1 MEILVTGGAGFQ
13 GSHLTDSLLASGH
26 SVTILNTSSKSA
38 TRNMQ
43 GFRSHE
49 RVAFISGSVTDGE
62 TVHRAVRD
70 HHVVFHLAANINVDQ
85 SLGDP
90 ESFLETNVMGTYRV
104 LEAVRRYKNRLIYA
118 STCEVYGDGHN
129 LKDGELLDERAELK
143 PNSPYGAS
151 KAAADRLCY
160 SYYRSFD
167 LDITIVRP
175 FNIFG
180 VRQKTGRFGALIPR
194 LVRQAI
200 NGENLTIFGG
210 GTATRDYLYVSDIV
224 NAYNLVLKDST
235 LRGRAVNFASG
246 KNTRVK
252 DIVEY
257 IASTFDAKIEHRD
270 ARPGEVA
277 RFPADISLAKSIG
290 FEPEVDIWE
299 GIDRYIQWAKKQ
311 PQYAYEQDG
320 FSGMSSP
327 KGHSVC

>member
-13 GSHLTDSLLASGH
+13 GSHLCESLLADGH
-26 SVTILNTSSKSA
+26 WVTVLNTSSKSA
-38 TRNMQ
+38 NRNTND
-43 GFRSHE
+43 FRSHP
-49 RVAFISGSVTDGE
+49 RAAFISGSVTDGE
-62 TVHRAVRD
+62 TVHRAVRE

-104 LEAVRRYKNRLIYA
+104 LEAVRRYKNRLIYV

-129 LKDGELLDERAELK
+129 LRDGELLDETAELK

-160 SYYRSFD
+160 SYYRSYG
-167 LDITIVRP
+167 LDVTIVRP

-200 NGENLTIFGG
+200 NGENLTIFGDG
-210 GTATRDYLYVSDIV
+210 SASRDYLYVSDIV
-224 NAYNLVLKDST
+224 RAYTLVLENSA
-235 LRGRAVNFASG
+235 LRGRTINFASG
-246 KNTRVK
+246 INTRVK

-257 IASTFDAKIEHRD
+257 VAGKFDAKIERRE
-270 ARPGEVA
+270 ARAGEVA
-277 RFPADISLAKSIG
+277 RFPANIDFAKSLG
-290 FEPEVDIWE
+290 FKPEVGIWE
-299 GIDRYIQWAKKQ
+299 GIDRYIQWAKDQ
-311 PQYAYEQDG
+311 PQYSYQQDG
-320 FSGMSSP
+320 VSGVLSP
-327 KGHSVC
+327 L